1 MITELSEAQTATFPY
16 YRKKWIDIGLSTE
29 ECNVEEAKKW
39 IGEAY
44 KVAKLDPPKFFIG
57 PVNDSF
63 EASKVVNILKE
74 MLKAKT
80 EFDDPDHLN
89 KLVLDR
95 LYASKDLSFNGNS
108 QLSRNQE
115 HYCKDRSFE
124 KDLEYNN
131 QLAGNQEYWF
141 SYADFFLNESE
152 VTGLEDI
159 KPLLELSKHI
169 GWWIALEGVAI
180 LQHRPLSITFDD
192 QDRIHNTEGPAIKF
206 RGDSEINVYAV
217 HGITVEKKI
226 IDRDYTVD
234 DIDAE
239 MNTEIRRIMIDLYGD
254 VRYIQDSGLEPVQTD
269 EFGSLFVKKVPDDEE
284 IVMVKVINSTM
295 EPDGSFK
302 DYWLRADPKAYNG
315 QRTARAAVASTWR
328 NKDGSY
334 IFETPEE
341 YDCAI
346 ET

>member
-16 YRKKWIDIGLSTE
+16 YRKKWIDIGLCTE
-29 ECNVEEAKKW
+29 ECDVEEAKKW
-39 IGEAY
+39 IVEAY
-44 KVAKLDPPKFFIG
+44 KVAKLDAPKFFIG
-57 PVNDSF
+57 PVNDPL

-80 EFDDPDHLN
+80 EFDNADHLN
-89 KLVLDR
+89 RLVLDR
-95 LYASKDLSFNGNS
+95 LYNS
-108 QLSRNQE
+108 
-115 HYCKDRSFE
+115 KDRSFE

-141 SYADFFLNESE
+141 SYADFFLNETE

-192 QDRIHNTEGPAIKF
+192 QERIHNTEGASIKF
-206 RGDSEINVYAV
+206 RGDSEVDVYAV
-217 HGITVEKKI
+217 HGIAVEKKI

-254 VRYIQDSGLEPVQTD
+254 IRYIQDSGLEPVQTD
-269 EFGSLFVKKVPDDEE
+269 EFGSLFVKKVPDDED
-284 IVMVKVINSTM
+284 IVMVKVVNSTM
-295 EPDGSFK
+295 EPDESFK

-334 IFETPEE
+334 IFETPED
-341 YDCAI
+341 YDCEI

>member
-29 ECNVEEAKKW
+29 ECNVEESKKW

-57 PVNDSF
+57 PVNDPL
-63 EASKVVNILKE
+63 EASKAVSVLNSFMKN
-74 MLKAKT
+74 KV
-80 EFDDPDHLN
+80 EFDDANHLN
-89 KLVLDR
+89 QLVMESLNNPQ
-95 LYASKDLSFNGNS
+95 YSTG
-108 QLSRNQE
+108 
-115 HYCKDRSFE
+115 
-124 KDLEYNN
+124 LEYNN

-141 SYADFFLNESE
+141 SYADFFKNETE
-152 VTGLEDI
+152 VVGLEDI
-159 KPLLELSKHI
+159 VPLLELSKHI

-192 QDRIHNTEGPAIKF
+192 EERLHNENGPAIQF
-206 RGDSEINVYAV
+206 RGDSQINVYAI
-217 HGITVEKKI
+217 HGVTVEKKI

-239 MNTEIRRIMIDLYGD
+239 MNAELRRIMIDLYGD
-254 VRYIQDSGLEPVQTD
+254 IRYIQDSGLEPIQTD
-269 EFGSLFVKKVPDDEE
+269 EFGSLFLKKVPDDED
-284 IVMVKVINSTM
+284 IMMVKVVNSTM

-302 DYWLRADPKAYNG
+302 DYWLRVDPKAYG
-315 QRTARAAVASTWR
+315 GVKTARAAVASTWR

>member
-39 IGEAY
+39 IREAY
-44 KVAKLDPPKFFIG
+44 KVAKLDPPKHFIG
-57 PVNDSF
+57 PVNDPL

-80 EFDDPDHLN
+80 PFDDPDHLN

-95 LYASKDLSFNGNS
+95 LYNS
-108 QLSRNQE
+108 
-115 HYCKDRSFE
+115 KDRSFE
-124 KDLEYNN
+124 SNLEYNN

-141 SYADFFLNESE
+141 SYADFFLNETE

-169 GWWIALEGVAI
+169 GWWIAMEGVAI

-192 QDRIHNTEGPAIKF
+192 QERIHNTEGAAIKF
-206 RGDSEINVYAV
+206 RGDSEVDVYAV

-254 VRYIQDSGLEPVQTD
+254 IRYVQDSGLEPVQTD
-269 EFGSLFVKKVPDDEE
+269 EFGALFVKKVPDDED
-284 IVMVKVINSTM
+284 IVMVKVVNSTM

-315 QRTARAAVASTWR
+315 LRTARAAVASTWR

-334 IFETPEE
+334 IFATPED
-341 YDCAI
+341 YDCEI

>member
-1 MITELSEAQTATFPY
+1 MITELSEAQTVTFPY
-16 YRKKWIDIGLSTE
+16 YRKKWIDIGLCTE

-39 IGEAY
+39 IKKTY
-44 KVAKLDPPKFFIG
+44 KVAKSDSLKYFIG
-57 PVNDSF
+57 PVNNPL

-80 EFDDPDHLN
+80 EFDDADHLN
-89 KLVLDR
+89 QLVLDR
-95 LYASKDLSFNGNS
+95 LYNS
-108 QLSRNQE
+108 
-115 HYCKDRSFE
+115 KDRSFE

-141 SYADFFLNESE
+141 SYADFFLNETE

-192 QDRIHNTEGPAIKF
+192 QDRIHNTEGAAIKF
-206 RGDSEINVYAV
+206 RGDSEVDVYAV

-254 VRYIQDSGLEPVQTD
+254 IRYIQDSGLEPVQTD
-269 EFGSLFVKKVPDDEE
+269 EFGSLFVKKVPDDED
-284 IVMVKVINSTM
+284 IVMVKVVNSTM

-302 DYWLRADPKAYNG
+302 DYWLRADPRAYNG
-315 QRTARAAVASTWR
+315 ERTARAAVASTWR

-334 IFETPEE
+334 IFATPEE
-341 YDCAI
+341 YDCEI